1 MRVFLVA
8 GEASGDKLGAAVMAG
23 LRSLRPDVTFDGIGG
38 EAMAQEGLRSRFPM
52 SDLSV
57 MGLVEVLGRYRLL
70 RQRLDEAIRAVLDA
84 RPDILLTIDSPDF
97 GLRVAK
103 AVKQA
108 GAGVRC
114 VHYVAPTIWA
124 WRAGRARKLRG
135 VADQLLA
142 LFPFE
147 PPLWEAQGV
156 PCDFVGHPVVAE
168 PVATET
174 EARAFRGT
182 FGLGDAPVILALPG
196 SRPSEVE
203 RLAPRFGEAL
213 GRVVAERPTVR
224 IVLPAAAPVA
234 DLVRQAVASWPVKPV
249 ILTPRADPLAQTMKR
264 AAFKAA
270 DAALAASGTVSLEL
284 AAAGTPMVI
293 AYDMAWLTWQVMSRM
308 VRLDSVTLVNIV
320 SGTRVVPEFL
330 GPACRP
336 APIAKA
342 LLRVMENP
350 GAQQEAMR
358 NTMERL
364 GEGGEPP
371 GLRAARA
378 ILSRWEAAQPVRAIQ
393 PPPRTRVPSGA

>member
-1 MRVFLVA
+1 MKVFLVA

-23 LRSLRPDVTFDGIGG
+23 LRALSPGVTFDGIGG
-38 EAMAQEGLRSRFPM
+38 DAMAEEGLRSRFPLA
-52 SDLSV
+52 DLSV

-70 RQRLDEAIRAVLDA
+70 RRRLDETVQAVLETRA
-84 RPDILLTIDSPDF
+84 DILLTIDSPDF
-97 GLRVAK
+97 GLRVAR

-108 GAGVRC
+108 GAGIRC

-124 WRAGRARKLRG
+124 WRSGRARKLRG

-156 PCDFVGHPVVAE
+156 RCDFVGHPVVSE
-168 PVATET
+168 PVATEAD
-174 EARAFRGT
+174 ARAFRGT
-182 FGLGDAPVILALPG
+182 FGLGDTPVILALPG

-213 GRVVAERPTVR
+213 AEVAARRPGTRV
-224 IVLPAAAPVA
+224 VLPAAAPVA
-234 DLVRQAVASWPVKPV
+234 GLVQEAVASWPVKPV
-249 ILTPRADPLAQTMKR
+249 VLTPRADPLAQSMKR

-270 DAALAASGTVSLEL
+270 DASLAASGTVSLEL

-293 AYDMAWLTWQVMSRM
+293 AYDMAWLTWQIMSRM
-308 VRLDSVTLVNIV
+308 VRLDTVTLVNIV
-320 SGTRVVPEFL
+320 SGTRAVPEFL
-330 GPACRP
+330 GPDCKP
-336 APIAKA
+336 GSIADA
-342 LLRVMENP
+342 LLRVLDSP
-350 GAQQEAMR
+350 AAQEEAMR
-358 NTMERL
+358 LTMLRL

-378 ILSRWEAAQPVRAIQ
+378 ILLRWETAQAARAIQ

>member
-23 LRSLRPDVTFDGIGG
+23 LRELHPDMTFDGIGG
-38 EAMAQEGLRSRFPM
+38 DAMAEEGLASRFPM

-57 MGLVEVLGRYRLL
+57 MGLVEVLGQYRLL
-70 RQRLDEAIRAVLDA
+70 RQRLDETIRAVLET
-84 RPDILLTIDSPDF
+84 RPDILLTVDSPDF
-97 GLRVAK
+97 GLRVAN
-103 AVKQA
+103 AVKRA

-124 WRAGRARKLRG
+124 WRSGRARKLRG

-147 PPLWEAQGV
+147 PPLWEAKSV

-168 PVATET
+168 PVASEAD
-174 EARAFRGT
+174 ARAFRGT

-196 SRPSEVE
+196 SRRSEVE

-213 GRVVAERPTVR
+213 AQVATQRPETRV
-224 IVLPAAAPVA
+224 VLPAAVPVA
-234 DLVRQAVASWPVKPV
+234 GLVQESVTSWPVKPV
-249 ILTPRADPLAQTMKR
+249 VLTPRADPLAQSMKR

-270 DAALAASGTVSLEL
+270 DVALAASGTVSLEL
-284 AAAGTPMVI
+284 AAAGTPMVV

-308 VRLDSVTLVNIV
+308 VRLDTVTLVNIV
-320 SGTRVVPEFL
+320 SGTRAVPEFL
-330 GPACRP
+330 GPDGRP
-336 APIAKA
+336 GPIADA
-342 LLRVMENP
+342 LLRVMDGP
-350 GAQQEAMR
+350 GTQEEAMR
-358 NTMERL
+358 LVMQRL
-364 GEGGEPP
+364 GQGGERP

-378 ILSRWEAAQPVRAIQ
+378 ILTRWETAQAARAIQ